1 MTNDQGPLTI
11 HEAAAAIQAGR
22 LTPVDLLD
30 QCLKRIDRY
39 EHAVRAWV
47 VIDRDGAREQAERLT
62 VHLERRQN
70 HGPLYGIPIGI
81 KDIIDVFDLP
91 TGCGSRLWATSYA
104 RQDARCVKNLRSAGA
119 IILGK
124 TVTTAY
130 ASFDPPVTRNPW
142 QLDRTPGG
150 SSSGSAAAVACGM
163 GLGALGSQTGGSITR
178 PAAFCGVA
186 SCKPSWGRVS
196 VEGVLP
202 LAPSMDHV
210 GVMARC
216 VRDVAFL
223 LEPLLTHELA
233 GPVPPRA
240 LIRFGR
246 PRGLFQDKCDPE
258 LWEHLSRMDG
268 IRVPLGGA
276 EAAVEVIDVALPAA
290 FVDVWHHHHTI
301 MAAEA
306 ADYHGERFRRRP
318 DDYPPKIAGLIEDGL
333 RLSGAACVAA
343 YNHRADLRR
352 EFVPLFEDVSALLT
366 PAAPGLAPGWET
378 TGDPVFNSPWSYLGL
393 PTVSFPVCAGG
404 DRGVLPLAVQLVGK
418 PSGERE
424 LLAVAAAVEEQV
436 GWAMGMP
443 PVPKE

>member
-1 MTNDQGPLTI
+1 MLTDQGPLTI
-11 HEAAAAIQAGR
+11 HEAAAALRAGA
-22 LTPVDLLD
+22 LTPVGLLE
-30 QCLKRIDRY
+30 QCLARLDRY
-39 EHAVRAWV
+39 EPLVRAWV
-47 VIDRDGAREQAERLT
+47 VVDRDGARAQAERLT
-62 VHLERRQN
+62 DELKRGQVR
-70 HGPLYGIPIGI
+70 GPLYGIPIGV

-91 TGCGSRLWATSYA
+91 TGCGSRLWANSVA
-104 RQDARCVKNLRSAGA
+104 RQDAAVVRRLRRAGA
-119 IILGK
+119 VVLGK

-142 QLDRTPGG
+142 DPTRTPGG

-163 GLGALGSQTGGSITR
+163 CLGALGSQTGGSITR

-186 SCKPSWGRVS
+186 GFKPSWGRGS
-196 VEGVLP
+196 VTGVLP

-216 VRDVAFL
+216 VRDLAVL
-223 LEPLLTHELA
+223 LGPLLTPELVA
-233 GPVPPRA
+233 PVPPRA
-240 LIRFGR
+240 LIRLGR
-246 PRGLFQDKCDPE
+246 PRGPFEEKCDPE

-290 FVDVWHHHHTI
+290 FADVWRHHHTI

-318 DDYPPKIAGLIEDGL
+318 DDYPPKITGLIEDGL

-343 YNHRADLRR
+343 YTHRADLRR
-352 EFVPLFEDVSALLT
+352 AVVPMFEELDALLT
-366 PAAPGLAPGWET
+366 PAAPGPAPARQT

-393 PTVSFPVCAGG
+393 PTVSFPTGASGSQG
-404 DRGVLPLAVQLVGK
+404 LPVAAQLVGK
-418 PSGERE
+418 PAGERE
-424 LLAVAAAVEEQV
+424 LLAIAAACEERV
-436 GWAMGMP
+436 GFEMTLP
-443 PVPKE
+443 PVPD